1 MHIRWQISN
10 ECKFEWKSV
19 AANYGRMEG
28 SKEGERENAAQIA
41 TSDLYYEST
50 ALNAAGS
57 LLFDTVIKWL

>member
-1 MHIRWQISN
+1 
-10 ECKFEWKSV
+10 
-19 AANYGRMEG
+19 MEG
-28 SKEGERENAAQIA
+28 SKEGERENAAQIVA